1 MTDNLTLC
9 FNFGISIQNDF
20 KGARSTT
27 QICSFKM
34 KNKKALISHSRFTI
48 SLDHKCLDQ
57 NILIPNKGHAGCQKV
72 NEIDHFIT
80 FLLM

>member
-9 FNFGISIQNDF
+9 SYFGISIQNDF
-20 KGARSTT
+20 KGVRGTS

-48 SLDHKCLDQ
+48 SDHKCLDQ
-57 NILIPNKGHAGCQKV
+57 NILIPNKGHAGCQEV
-72 NEIDHFIT
+72 NEINHFIT